1 MSQIQLANA
10 RLVAEEFIDRI
21 KDVCVRAEIAGSIR
35 RGKPNVKDIEV
46 VATPIIN
53 KVMEK
58 TAFGFEVESGKEIN
72 LLDERIKSLAARGFI
87 EFDRKSKNQN
97 KVPSGPRYYRI
108 SYHYQARG
116 ETYPVDLFVVLP
128 DAQDWGVIFTIR
140 TGSAEFSHQLATLA
154 LSKGMKL
161 MGGRLWKK
169 PLPEAEADHLKP
181 LWFHVRCDTEQQFS
195 DALGINYIEPKDRQP
210 TFCKF
215 TRKSGEVTWKCE
227 KLVALT
233 PVSEQFCDQHKVPMA
248 VSVGASF
255 TWACACGSEFT
266 NSKDAII
273 HRKDCIEYKEA
284 HRDT

>member
-10 RLVAEEFIDRI
+10 SLIAEKFIDSI
-21 KDVCVRAEIAGSIR
+21 KDVSVRAEIAGSIR

-46 VATPIIN
+46 VAMPIVK

-58 TAFGFEVESGKEIN
+58 TAFGFEVESGKETN
-72 LLDERIKSLAARGFI
+72 LLDERISSLVARGLI
-87 EFDRKSKNQN
+87 TFDRKSKNQN

-128 DAQDWGVIFTIR
+128 DAQDWGVILTIR

-169 PLPEAEADHLKP
+169 PEELRPSWL
-181 LWFHVRCDTEQQFS
+181 HVKCDTEQQFF

-227 KLVALT
+227 ELVALT
-233 PVSEQFCDQHKVPMA
+233 PVSEQFCDQHKVPMD

-255 TWACACGSEFT
+255 TWVCACGSEFT